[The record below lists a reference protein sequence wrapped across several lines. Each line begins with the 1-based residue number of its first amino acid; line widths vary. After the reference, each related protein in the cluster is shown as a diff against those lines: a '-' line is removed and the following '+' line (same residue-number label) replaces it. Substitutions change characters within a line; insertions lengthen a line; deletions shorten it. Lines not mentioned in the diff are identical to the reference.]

1 MTKSLA
7 HVLAPEIRINTIVPG
22 VIQTRWLQGGMGKE
36 QYEAFLAST
45 REQLPLKK
53 IAQAEDIAEALVWFL
68 LGDGSRLIT
77 GETLIVDSG
86 IHIGQLPPY
95 SRGKDY

>member
-7 HVLAPEIRINTIVPG
+7 HVLAPEVRINTVVPG
-22 VIQTRWLQGGMGKE
+22 MIQTRWLKGGMGDE
-36 QYEAFLAST
+36 QYEAMLEST
-45 REQLPLKK
+45 REQLPLKDV
-53 IAQAEDIAEALVWFL
+53 ATAEDIAETLVFFL
-68 LGDGSRLIT
+68 IGAGSRLVT

-95 SRGKDY
+95 SSGEDY